1 MGFDQPFMYD
11 SPRGDSRSPERK
23 FDPKAIT
30 RASWEPVPKK
40 PKKNGPLVSFNR
52 HPDLHEVP
60 TGRTTRFQPMSS
72 TTKWWIKWMR
82 YFQMVLRALEMI
94 GGVGL
99 LGLMIIISNVDPLTA
114 WVMRI
119 TPGVVAISCAY
130 AIWHLRRPARARPP
144 ASSAA
149 YQLFAGI
156 TDLAVLP
163 LYAFGAMSVV
173 KHGSEWSTIL
183 PTDSYNKIL
192 VDAEFYAL
200 ISAGGLHVVSL
211 GISAW
216 LGHIFRRIANM
227 PPDLNPL
234 EDHLTSRTKHKRNK
248 SSVTSGYTVTSEDE
262 KRLSTPLG
270 GRRRSGAPY
279 EDVSR
284 PPSMP
289 FMETRAAGSR
299 DSFGSSKRDSRS
311 DLPSRQYQIVPGNS
325 PRHSAGSMADAKR
338 ASNPRL
344 AQRGTYTEIPLYET
358 GSPTTSRPSSVAA
371 ASQPVNA
378 SPTRIAK
385 FTEAWYTSD
394 SLINRTQ
401 QRQRALNQAERAE
414 KAEKTRKYQSLG
426 QRYDVDVDSDSDR
439 ENAMMRPDAG
449 DLSDLDNNND
459 DDEELAPSS
468 PIDAMGRMHHHHHPN
483 PLRSNPPPLTPPRA
497 QKPQTPSRPGDDA
510 LAEVSAN
517 ARSASGSQDIADSKP
532 GRRASALRLSLSL
545 GVWGSGSGSG
555 SKGGGGGRR
564 NRDSSI
570 QTDEHFCYSKPYG
583 ELKPATPPVM
593 VGGGGSRQVSSGND
607 YYDLGSGAG
616 AYGRRNVSGKVA
628 EEGLAGTGTGTGNGT
643 RGGYSR
649 YSILND

>member
-1 MGFDQPFMYD
+1 MGYNQPFMYD
-11 SPRGDSRSPERK
+11 APRGDSRSPERK
-23 FDPKAIT
+23 FDPKAVT
-30 RASWEPVPKK
+30 RASWEPQPKK
-40 PKKNGPLVSFNR
+40 PKKDGPLVSFNR

-60 TGRTTRFQPMSS
+60 TGRNSKFRPMSS

-82 YFQMVLRALEMI
+82 YFQMVLRALELI
-94 GGVGL
+94 GGIGL
-99 LGLMIIISNVDPLTA
+99 LGLMIVISNVDPLTA

-119 TPGVVAISCAY
+119 TPGVVALSCAY

-173 KHGSEWSTIL
+173 NHGSEWSTIL

-216 LGHIFRRIANM
+216 LGHIFRRIAYM

-234 EDHLTSRTKHKRNK
+234 EDHLTSRAKHKRNK
-248 SSVTSGYTVTSEDE
+248 SSVASGYTVTSEDE
-262 KRLSTPLG
+262 KRLSTALDG
-270 GRRRSGAPY
+270 
-279 EDVSR
+279 SR
-284 PPSMP
+284 PLSMP
-289 FMETRAAGSR
+289 FTETRAAGSR
-299 DSFGSSKRDSRS
+299 DSFGPSKRDSRS

-325 PRHSAGSMADAKR
+325 PRNSAGSAADVKR

-344 AQRGTYTEIPLYET
+344 AQRGTYTEIPLCET
-358 GSPTTSRPSSVAA
+358 GSPTSRPSSVAA
-371 ASQPVNA
+371 PQPINA
-378 SPTRIAK
+378 SPTRIAR

-401 QRQRALNQAERAE
+401 QRERAINQAE
-414 KAEKTRKYQSLG
+414 KAQKYESLQQQG
-426 QRYDVDVDSDSDR
+426 RYDVDSDSDR
-439 ENAMMRPDAG
+439 ENAMRPD
-449 DLSDLDNNND
+449 DFSD
-459 DDEELAPSS
+459 DDEFAPSS
-468 PIDAMGRMHHHHHPN
+468 SNPIDAMGRLHPN
-483 PLRSNPPPLTPPRA
+483 PLRSNPPP
-497 QKPQTPSRPGDDA
+497 KPSPSPFRYSAPA
-510 LAEVSAN
+510 LGEVSAN
-517 ARSASGSQDIADSKP
+517 ARSASGSQDIADAKP
-532 GRRASALRLSLSL
+532 RRQSTLLSIK
-545 GVWGSGSGSG
+545 GW
-555 SKGGGGGRR
+555 GGGKGR

-570 QTDEHFCYSKPYG
+570 QTDEHFYAKPYG

-593 VGGGGSRQVSSGND
+593 VGSARQVSSGND
-607 YYDLGSGAG
+607 YDLGAGAG

-628 EEGLAGTGTGTGNGT
+628 EEGLAGAGTGT

-649 YSILND
+649 YSVLND

>member
-60 TGRTTRFQPMSS
+60 TGRTTRFRPMSS

-82 YFQMVLRALEMI
+82 YFQIVLRALEMT

-163 LYAFGAMSVV
+163 LYAFGAMSVF

-270 GRRRSGAPY
+270 GRRRSGAPH

-284 PPSMP
+284 PLSMP

-358 GSPTTSRPSSVAA
+358 GSPTTSRPSSSVAAAA
-371 ASQPVNA
+371 ASQPINA

-414 KAEKTRKYQSLG
+414 KAEKTRKYQSLE
-426 QRYDVDVDSDSDR
+426 QRYDSDSDR
-439 ENAMMRPDAG
+439 ENAMMRPD
-449 DLSDLDNNND
+449 D
-459 DDEELAPSS
+459 DDDDELAPSS
-468 PIDAMGRMHHHHHPN
+468 PIDAIGRMHPN
-483 PLRSNPPPLTPPRA
+483 PLRSNPLTPPRA
-497 QKPQTPSRPGDDA
+497 QKPQTPFRPHDDDAA

-517 ARSASGSQDIADSKP
+517 ARSSQDQDIADSKP
-532 GRRASALRLSLSL
+532 GGRRASTLRLSLSL
-545 GVWGSGSGSG
+545 GSWG
-555 SKGGGGGRR
+555 SKGGGGGGQR

-570 QTDEHFCYSKPYG
+570 QTDEHFFYSKPYG

-593 VGGGGSRQVSSGND
+593 VGGGSSRQVSTGND
-607 YYDLGSGAG
+607 YDLGAGAGAG

-628 EEGLAGTGTGTGNGT
+628 EEGLAGTGTGT
-643 RGGYSR
+643 RGAYSR

>member
-11 SPRGDSRSPERK
+11 APRGDSRSPERK

-30 RASWEPVPKK
+30 RASWEPQPKK
-40 PKKNGPLVSFNR
+40 PKRNGPLVSFNR

-72 TTKWWIKWMR
+72 TTKSWIKWMR
-82 YFQMVLRALEMI
+82 YVQVVLRALEMI
-94 GGVGL
+94 AGVGL

-114 WVMRI
+114 WIMRI

-173 KHGSEWSTIL
+173 NHSSEWSTIL

-192 VDAEFYAL
+192 ADAEFYAL
-200 ISAGGLHVVSL
+200 ISAGGLHVISL

-234 EDHLTSRTKHKRNK
+234 EDHLTSRSKHKRNK
-248 SSVTSGYTVTSEDE
+248 SSVTSGYTVASEDE

-270 GRRRSGAPY
+270 ARRRSGAPD
-279 EDVSR
+279 EDGSR
-284 PPSMP
+284 PLSMP

-299 DSFGSSKRDSRS
+299 DSFSSSKRDSRS

-325 PRHSAGSMADAKR
+325 PRHSAGSTADVKR

-344 AQRGTYTEIPLYET
+344 AQRGAYTEIPLYET
-358 GSPTTSRPSSVAA
+358 GSPTSRPSSSTA
-371 ASQPVNA
+371 ASSQPSHA
-378 SPTRIAK
+378 SPTRMGK

-401 QRQRALNQAERAE
+401 QRQRALNQAE
-414 KAEKTRKYQSLG
+414 KARKYQSLER
-426 QRYDVDVDSDSDR
+426 RYDDSDSDR

-449 DLSDLDNNND
+449 DLSDLD
-459 DDEELAPSS
+459 
-468 PIDAMGRMHHHHHPN
+468 DAADADAAGRTHHNQHPN
-483 PLRSNPPPLTPPRA
+483 PLRSNPPPP
-497 QKPQTPSRPGDDA
+497 PQTPFRPRNDDDDAA

-517 ARSASGSQDIADSKP
+517 ARNSLDIVDEKRG
-532 GRRASALRLSLSL
+532 GRRSSALLSLSL
-545 GVWGSGSGSG
+545 GGW
-555 SKGGGGGRR
+555 GGRKTPR

-570 QTDEHFCYSKPYG
+570 QTDDHFYAKPYG

-593 VGGGGSRQVSSGND
+593 VGSSRQVSSGND
-607 YYDLGSGAG
+607 YDLGSGAG
-616 AYGRRNVSGKVA
+616 QGQGQGVYGRRNVSGKVV
-628 EEGLAGTGTGTGNGT
+628 EEGLAGIGTETGT
-643 RGGYSR
+643 RGRYSR